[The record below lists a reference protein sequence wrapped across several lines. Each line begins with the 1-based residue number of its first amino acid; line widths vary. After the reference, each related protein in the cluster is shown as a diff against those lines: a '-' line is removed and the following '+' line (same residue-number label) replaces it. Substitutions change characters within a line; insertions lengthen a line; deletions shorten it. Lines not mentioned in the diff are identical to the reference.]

1 MDLDLRDL
9 SFFLAVD
16 RQGSFGRAATEL
28 LVSQPA
34 VSERIRHLERVVGSA
49 LFDRT
54 SRGAVLTPAGT
65 ALLPYARR
73 CVALAQETLEAAR
86 HAQGAPALVIAVHS
100 TFAPRI
106 TPFVLGTLGALPR
119 RVSVRDAH
127 SDEVREL
134 VLDGVANIG
143 FALTAPAPRGLL
155 RRPMPH
161 DDVACLAAPDHPIAR
176 VQRPSPALLKDAL
189 IALNA
194 WGDGAEAFLAR
205 LSAAGVADWR
215 VRHCADAATA
225 VALARHHQH
234 VAFVTR
240 SAATPGP
247 GTKDLRT
254 IKMAGLS
261 GWTVCLDLLYRRAD
275 RDDIVVRT
283 LTNAL
288 SAA

>member
-9 SFFLAVD
+9 AFFLAVE
-16 RQGSFGRAATEL
+16 RQGSFGRAAGEL

-34 VSERIRHLERVVGSA
+34 VSERIRHLERVVGGA

-73 CVALAQETLEAAR
+73 CVALADETLEAAR
-86 HAQGAPALVIAVHS
+86 HAEGTPTLVIAVHS
-100 TFAPRI
+100 TFAQRI
-106 TPFVLGTLGALPR
+106 VPFVLGTLGALPR

-134 VLDGVANIG
+134 VLDGVAHVG
-143 FALTAPAPRGLL
+143 FALAAPAPRGVL
-155 RRPMPH
+155 RRSLPH
-161 DDVACLAAPDHPIAR
+161 DDVVCLAATDHPIAR
-176 VQRPSPALLKDAL
+176 APHASPALLKDSL

-225 VALARHHQH
+225 VALARDHHH
-234 VAFVTR
+234 IAFVTN
-240 SAATPGP
+240 SAATLAP
-247 GTKDLRT
+247 GTQSLRT
-254 IKMAGLS
+254 IKMTALS
-261 GWTVCLDLLYRRAD
+261 GWTVRLDLLYRRAD
-275 RDDIVVRT
+275 REDIVVRT

-288 SAA
+288 AGA

>member
-9 SFFLAVD
+9 TFFLAVE
-16 RQGSFGRAATEL
+16 RQGSFGRAAAEL

-34 VSERIRHLERVVGSA
+34 VSERIRHLERVVGCA

-73 CVALAQETLEAAR
+73 CIALAEETLEAAR
-86 HAQGAPALVIAVHS
+86 HGDGAPALVIAVHS

-134 VLDGVANIG
+134 VLDGVAHIG
-143 FALTAPAPRGLL
+143 FALAAPAPRGLV

-176 VQRPSPALLKDAL
+176 AQRPSPALLKDSL

-205 LSAAGVADWR
+205 LERLRGSGLASTSLRRCSNRRGARTRPPPRRVCHPLSRHSGTRHARSSDYQDGWPVGVD
-215 VRHCADAATA
+215 
-225 VALARHHQH
+225 
-234 VAFVTR
+234 
-240 SAATPGP
+240 
-247 GTKDLRT
+247 
-254 IKMAGLS
+254 GLP
-261 GWTVCLDLLYRRAD
+261 
-275 RDDIVVRT
+275 
-283 LTNAL
+283 
-288 SAA
+288 